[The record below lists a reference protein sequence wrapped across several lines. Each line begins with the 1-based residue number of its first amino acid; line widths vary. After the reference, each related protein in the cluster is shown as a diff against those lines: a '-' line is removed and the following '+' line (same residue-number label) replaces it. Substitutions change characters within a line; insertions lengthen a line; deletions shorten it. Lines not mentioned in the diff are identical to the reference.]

1 VLSNWPP
8 LHTAEQAVVIVY
20 CSGQGRAIRRHS
32 LGPHN
37 GRTATGH
44 LYPLKNMESALAKL
58 KTKQILFI
66 FDGLVTRLP
75 PKTHAKPTV
84 PEWGFEGENK
94 IRLIGGEELQQGLEN
109 SRHRHGLF
117 TYYLLR
123 GLRGEADTN
132 RDNDVT
138 LGELTGY
145 VRQKVAWAAKT
156 QFNQD
161 QRPLLLPPLKPDDPA
176 ASLVLTALPSL
187 TSSEAR

>member
-8 LHTAEQAVVIVY
+8 LHTAEQVVVIVY

-94 IRLIGGEELQQGLEN
+94 IRLIGGEALQQGLEN

-145 VRQKVAWAAKT
+145 VRQKVAGGGKDSIQPRATAVASSAA
-156 QFNQD
+156 Q
-161 QRPLLLPPLKPDDPA
+161 A
-176 ASLVLTALPSL
+176 G
-187 TSSEAR
+187 